1 MYININKILVCATM
15 LLEKNKPYLVMIIVQ
30 VIYAGM
36 ALLSK
41 VAVAQGM
48 NTYVFVTYRLTFATI
63 SLAPFA
69 LFLEK
74 KNADPLTYNILWK
87 TFLVSFFGVTLSLN
101 LYCVALKYTTA
112 TLAAATTNTIPAI
125 TFVIASILRVESVS
139 ITQRHGMAKVLG
151 STLSVSGALVFA
163 FVKGPLIDFLNLSKR
178 TTHYNE
184 SSVGSGMELVK
195 GALVM
200 LAANTFWSLWLIMQA
215 PLMRQYPSTLRLTTL
230 QCLFSCVQSAVWA
243 IAVERHITSWKLG

>member
-1 MYININKILVCATM
+1 MTYRTTPHYVDTIFVSNVDQIMDGPCHINRQF
-15 LLEKNKPYLVMIIVQ
+15 E

-200 LAANTFWSLWLIMQA
+200 LAANTFWSLWLIMQVH
-215 PLMRQYPSTLRLTTL
+215 LRFL
-230 QCLFSCVQSAVWA
+230 QSLQPFDSLVTFVTSCF
-243 IAVERHITSWKLG
+243 I